1 MEKVKIHG
9 FFCAILLCST
19 LFFSCSNSYNEP
31 IREYHEYWTS
41 TCQVGKLEYDAK
53 NVSLGK
59 DRNGLP
65 NLSARGA
72 IEINL
77 YTINPKQIKLLCK
90 PGAAATRGTDGLGN
104 FCLQNEAN
112 NLVVENYS
120 EVLVDPT
127 HVRIRANLLDEFEGD
142 TITLSGC
149 LWPENRTEFT
159 EAELREQGPELF
171 YSAKFVQN
179 TPPDNVNN
187 LRAIHEFFSGTERKA
202 YVVFQ
207 VPNQTLKC
215 NIGSTY
221 ELHYY
226 LRESDMSLTHKGSK
240 ILHLDPDSNVYQEGV
255 NDNRNTSF
263 SKVPGS
269 GNDYFFYYFDEQL
282 DDILSYEYTVQVT
295 GPNGLTVE
303 KRVTDPSL
311 GVRVLVE
318 PTITPVAAN
327 PPNGKQDEDEYECYE
342 VESNDGSV
350 SFTITPGEAGD
361 TLIVKDG
368 TTVLTPSAPDTYT
381 LRGIGQHVIS
391 VKSTKVNAIPI
402 VVSKNI
408 RIVKTP
414 DAAVIEFGKEFNG
427 CGLDSDGF
435 EYIEVDSASDRVG
448 YTITAPEEGTTLS
461 GKIDASDFDEMSEAK
476 TGNLSVAYHTLIGV
490 VHKQYCNDV
499 TATKKVAIVKSLVEP
514 TITCSKL
521 NEKSIG
527 GFECI
532 EISAS
537 ATGAAY
543 TITSATPSGCTI
555 TGTDNGTSFNSG
567 SSNSKTLTLALGE
580 HTITGTVH
588 RANYI
593 DKPFEKKVIVITALQ
608 KPQVRIWNG
617 ISYVSDSKD
626 SDNSS
631 YCTSTGYGVYNV
643 NLTSGG
649 TGGSLTYEATA
660 LGSGETVTVTGG
672 STSTSGTSGTLSLG
686 PHTLTLTVS
695 KPGYNTQEFEE
706 KIYIQ
711 GILADPTITFSGTA
725 DGSSGGNPIYKFS
738 WLTNSAMTFSV
749 SPGNTGNTVE
759 VKEGDSSSDYKLAPD
774 TTTTIKVIQTRTYCK
789 TNTYTKTVIVKIK
802 PITVSVGDC
811 AMYCHFDDGG
821 KGDNDIKGNAYLGV
835 NGSFSHLKEF
845 KSSNGFKVRAW
856 DSYSHNNLSFVLYN
870 ASDYMCFKTEGM
882 TECDDWPDGD
892 DDVSEVNT
900 TKFLSDLA
908 SAKRNG
914 SDTKIEVRSSGADE
928 VTHRIYLNL
937 SD

>member
-77 YTINPKQIKLLCK
+77 YTINPKQIRLLCK
-90 PGAAATRGTDGLGN
+90 PGADLTDGTDGLGN

-127 HVRIRANLLDEFEGD
+127 HVRIRANLLDKFEGD

-269 GNDYFFYYFDEQL
+269 GNDYFFYYFDEQM

-435 EYIEVDSASDRVG
+435 EYIEVDSASDTVG

-461 GKIDASDFDEMSEAK
+461 GKIDATDFDEMSEAK
-476 TGNLSVAYHTLIGV
+476 TGNLSVAYHTLVGV

-499 TATKKVAIVKSLVEP
+499 TTTKKVAVVKSLVEP

-521 NEKSIG
+521 NGKTIG

-532 EISAS
+532 EISAT

-567 SSNSKTLTLALGE
+567 SSNSKTLTLAPGE

-617 ISYVSDSKD
+617 MSYVSDSQD

-660 LGSGETVTVTGG
+660 LGSGESVSVTGG
-672 STSTSGTSGTLSLG
+672 STSTSTTSGTLSLG

-711 GILADPTITFSGTA
+711 GILADPTITFSE
-725 DGSSGGNPIYKFS
+725 SQFS
-738 WLTNSAMTFSV
+738 YLSAEYMTFSV
-749 SPGNTGNTVE
+749 SAGNTSNSMKVE
-759 VKEGDSSSDYKLAPD
+759 VNNVEKTSANWKLYPD
-774 TTTTIKVIQTRTYCK
+774 TTPTIKVTQTRLYCK
-789 TNTYTKTVIVKIK
+789 TNIYNKTVVIKIK
-802 PITVSVGDC
+802 PITVTTGSS
-811 AMYCHFDDGG
+811 ALKCHFDDGPLGG
-821 KGDNDIKGNAYLGV
+821 KNDLYGTLYLRK
-835 NGSFSHLKEF
+835 NSESWQEY
-845 KSSNGFKVRAW
+845 KSLGGAGYNKNSW
-856 DSYSHNNLSFVLYN
+856 DSYSVSAISFTLYNLSDSIGYKSEN
-870 ASDYMCFKTEGM
+870 MYEA
-882 TECDDWPDGD
+882 DDSSGD
-892 DDVSEVNT
+892 DDIPEVNT
-900 TKFLSDLA
+900 TVYLTNLVA
-908 SAKRNG
+908 SKKNG
-914 SDTKIEVRSSGADE
+914 GETKIYADSGGGNRVE
-928 VTHRIYLNL
+928 HQIMLNL

>member
-1 MEKVKIHG
+1 
-9 FFCAILLCST
+9 
-19 LFFSCSNSYNEP
+19 
-31 IREYHEYWTS
+31 
-41 TCQVGKLEYDAK
+41 
-53 NVSLGK
+53 
-59 DRNGLP
+59 
-65 NLSARGA
+65 
-72 IEINL
+72 
-77 YTINPKQIKLLCK
+77 
-90 PGAAATRGTDGLGN
+90 
-104 FCLQNEAN
+104 
-112 NLVVENYS
+112 
-120 EVLVDPT
+120 
-127 HVRIRANLLDEFEGD
+127 
-142 TITLSGC
+142 
-149 LWPENRTEFT
+149 
-159 EAELREQGPELF
+159 
-171 YSAKFVQN
+171 
-179 TPPDNVNN
+179 
-187 LRAIHEFFSGTERKA
+187 
-202 YVVFQ
+202 
-207 VPNQTLKC
+207 
-215 NIGSTY
+215 
-221 ELHYY
+221 
-226 LRESDMSLTHKGSK
+226 MSLTHKGSK

-263 SKVPGS
+263 NKVPGS

-350 SFTITPGEAGD
+350 SFTITPGETGD

-368 TTVLTPSAPDTYT
+368 TNVLPPSAPDTYT
-381 LRGIGQHVIS
+381 LSGIGQHVIS

-435 EYIEVDSASDRVG
+435 EYIEVDSASGTVG

-461 GKIDASDFDEMSEAK
+461 GKIDATDFDEMSEAK
-476 TGNLSVAYHTLIGV
+476 TGNLSVASHTLVGV

-499 TATKKVAIVKSLVEP
+499 TVTKKVAVVKSLVEP

-543 TITSATPSGCTI
+543 TISSATPSGCTI

-617 ISYVSDSKD
+617 ISYISDSQD

-643 NLTSGG
+643 NLTSSG

-672 STSTSGTSGTLSLG
+672 STSTSTTSGTLSLG

-711 GILADPTITFSGTA
+711 GILADPTITFSGTQ

-738 WLTNSAMTFSV
+738 WLTYATMTFTV

-759 VKEGDSSSDYKLAPD
+759 VKEGESSSDYKLDPD

-789 TNTYTKTVIVKIK
+789 KNTYTKTVIVKIK

-811 AMYCHFDDGG
+811 AMYCHFDDGA
-821 KGDNDIKGNAYLGV
+821 KGDNDVDGYAYLGV
-835 NGSFSHLKEF
+835 NGSFQLLKDF
-845 KSSNGFKVRAW
+845 NPDNAFAKRAW

-882 TECDDWPDGD
+882 KECDSGLDGD
-892 DDVSEVNT
+892 DDISEVNT
-900 TKFLSDLA
+900 TKSLSGLA

-914 SDTKIEVRSSGADE
+914 SDTKIEVKSSGADE

>member
-1 MEKVKIHG
+1 M
-9 FFCAILLCST
+9 
-19 LFFSCSNSYNEP
+19 
-31 IREYHEYWTS
+31 
-41 TCQVGKLEYDAK
+41 
-53 NVSLGK
+53 
-59 DRNGLP
+59 
-65 NLSARGA
+65 
-72 IEINL
+72 
-77 YTINPKQIKLLCK
+77 
-90 PGAAATRGTDGLGN
+90 
-104 FCLQNEAN
+104 
-112 NLVVENYS
+112 
-120 EVLVDPT
+120 VDPT

-269 GNDYFFYYFDEQL
+269 GNDYFFYYFDEQM
-282 DDILSYEYTVQVT
+282 DGILSYEYTVQVT

-381 LRGIGQHVIS
+381 LSGIGQHVIS

-435 EYIEVDSASDRVG
+435 EYIEVDSASDRVD

-476 TGNLSVAYHTLIGV
+476 TGNLSVAYHTLVGV

-521 NEKSIG
+521 NGKTIG

-532 EISAS
+532 EIPAS

-543 TITSATPSGCTI
+543 IITSATPSGCTI

-660 LGSGETVTVTGG
+660 LGSGESVSVTGG

-711 GILADPTITFSGTA
+711 GSLADPTITFSGTE

-738 WLTNSAMTFSV
+738 WLTNAAMTFSV

-759 VKEGDSSSDYKLAPD
+759 VKEGDSSSDYKLDPD
-774 TTTTIKVIQTRTYCK
+774 TTTTVKVIQTRTYCK
-789 TNTYTKTVIVKIK
+789 KNTYTKTVVVKIK

-811 AMYCHFDDGG
+811 AMYCHFDDGA
-821 KGDNDIKGNAYLGV
+821 KGDNDVDGYAYLGV
-835 NGSFSHLKEF
+835 NGSFQLLKDF
-845 KSSNGFKVRAW
+845 DPDHAFAKRAW
-856 DSYSHNNLSFVLYN
+856 DSYTHNNLSFVLNN

-882 TECDDWPDGD
+882 VECDSGLDGD
-892 DDVSEVNT
+892 DGISEVNT
-900 TKFLSDLA
+900 TKSLSDLA
-908 SAKRNG
+908 SDKRNG
-914 SDTKIEVRSSGADE
+914 SATKIEIRSSGENE
-928 VTHRIYLNL
+928 VTHKIMLNL

>member
-1 MEKVKIHG
+1 
-9 FFCAILLCST
+9 
-19 LFFSCSNSYNEP
+19 
-31 IREYHEYWTS
+31 
-41 TCQVGKLEYDAK
+41 
-53 NVSLGK
+53 
-59 DRNGLP
+59 
-65 NLSARGA
+65 
-72 IEINL
+72 
-77 YTINPKQIKLLCK
+77 
-90 PGAAATRGTDGLGN
+90 
-104 FCLQNEAN
+104 
-112 NLVVENYS
+112 
-120 EVLVDPT
+120 
-127 HVRIRANLLDEFEGD
+127 LLDEFEGD

-159 EAELREQGPELF
+159 EAELKEQGPELF

-187 LRAIHEFFSGTERKA
+187 LRAVHEFFSGTERKA

-207 VPNQTLKC
+207 VPNQTLNR

-269 GNDYFFYYFDEQL
+269 GNDYFFYYFDDQL

-368 TTVLTPSAPDTYT
+368 PTVLTPSAPDTYT
-381 LRGIGQHVIS
+381 LSGIGQHVIS

-414 DAAVIEFGKEFNG
+414 DVAVFEFGKEFNG

-435 EYIEVDSASDRVG
+435 EYIEVDSASGTVG

-461 GKIDASDFDEMSEAK
+461 GKIDATDFDEMSEAK
-476 TGNLSVAYHTLIGV
+476 TGNLSVSFHTLIGV
-490 VHKQYCNDV
+490 VHKPYCNDV

-521 NEKSIG
+521 NGKTID

-543 TITSATPSGCTI
+543 TITSATPAGCTI
-555 TGTDNGTSFNSG
+555 SGTDNGTSFDSG

-617 ISYVSDSKD
+617 ISYVSDSQD

-660 LGSGETVTVTGG
+660 LGSGESVNVTGG
-672 STSTSGTSGTLSLG
+672 STSTSQTSGTLSLG

-711 GILADPTITFSGTA
+711 GILADPTITFSGTQ

-738 WLTNSAMTFSV
+738 WLTYATMTFSV

-759 VKEGDSSSDYKLAPD
+759 VKEGESSSDYKLAPD

-789 TNTYTKTVIVKIK
+789 KNTYTKTVIVKIR

-811 AMYCHFDDGG
+811 AMYCHFDDGA
-821 KGDNDIKGNAYLGV
+821 KGDNDVDGYAYLGV
-835 NGSFSHLKEF
+835 NGSFQLLKDF
-845 KSSNGFKVRAW
+845 DPDNAFAKRAW

-882 TECDDWPDGD
+882 KECDSGLDGD
-892 DDVSEVNT
+892 DDISEVNT
-900 TKFLSDLA
+900 TKSLSDLA

>member
-1 MEKVKIHG
+1 M
-9 FFCAILLCST
+9 
-19 LFFSCSNSYNEP
+19 N
-31 IREYHEYWTS
+31 
-41 TCQVGKLEYDAK
+41 
-53 NVSLGK
+53 
-59 DRNGLP
+59 
-65 NLSARGA
+65 
-72 IEINL
+72 
-77 YTINPKQIKLLCK
+77 
-90 PGAAATRGTDGLGN
+90 
-104 FCLQNEAN
+104 
-112 NLVVENYS
+112 
-120 EVLVDPT
+120 
-127 HVRIRANLLDEFEGD
+127 
-142 TITLSGC
+142 
-149 LWPENRTEFT
+149 
-159 EAELREQGPELF
+159 
-171 YSAKFVQN
+171 
-179 TPPDNVNN
+179 
-187 LRAIHEFFSGTERKA
+187 
-202 YVVFQ
+202 
-207 VPNQTLKC
+207 
-215 NIGSTY
+215 
-221 ELHYY
+221 
-226 LRESDMSLTHKGSK
+226 
-240 ILHLDPDSNVYQEGV
+240 
-255 NDNRNTSF
+255 
-263 SKVPGS
+263 
-269 GNDYFFYYFDEQL
+269 
-282 DDILSYEYTVQVT
+282 DILSYEYTVQVT

-381 LRGIGQHVIS
+381 LSGIGQHVIS

-414 DAAVIEFGKEFNG
+414 DAAVIEFGKGFNG

-461 GKIDASDFDEMSEAK
+461 GKIDATDFDEMSEAK
-476 TGNLSVAYHTLIGV
+476 TGNLSVAYHTLVGV

-499 TATKKVAIVKSLVEP
+499 TATKKVAVVKSLVEP

-521 NEKSIG
+521 NGKTIG

-532 EISAS
+532 EISAT

-543 TITSATPSGCTI
+543 TISSATPSGCTI

-672 STSTSGTSGTLSLG
+672 TTTTSTTSGTLSLG

-711 GILADPTITFSGTA
+711 GILANPTITFSGTA

-759 VKEGDSSSDYKLAPD
+759 VKEGDSSSDYKLDPD
-774 TTTTIKVIQTRTYCK
+774 TTPTIKVTQTRLYCK
-789 TNTYTKTVIVKIK
+789 TNIYNKTVVIKIK

-811 AMYCHFDDGG
+811 AMYCHFDDGA
-821 KGDNDIKGNAYLGV
+821 KGDNDVDGYAYLGV
-835 NGSFSHLKEF
+835 NGSFQLLKDF
-845 KSSNGFKVRAW
+845 DPDNAFAKRAW
-856 DSYSHNNLSFVLYN
+856 DSYTHNNLSFVLYN

-882 TECDDWPDGD
+882 KECDSGLDGD
-892 DDVSEVNT
+892 DDISEVNT
-900 TKFLSDLA
+900 TKSLSDLA

>member
-1 MEKVKIHG
+1 M
-9 FFCAILLCST
+9 
-19 LFFSCSNSYNEP
+19 
-31 IREYHEYWTS
+31 
-41 TCQVGKLEYDAK
+41 
-53 NVSLGK
+53 
-59 DRNGLP
+59 
-65 NLSARGA
+65 
-72 IEINL
+72 
-77 YTINPKQIKLLCK
+77 
-90 PGAAATRGTDGLGN
+90 
-104 FCLQNEAN
+104 
-112 NLVVENYS
+112 
-120 EVLVDPT
+120 VDPT
-127 HVRIRANLLDEFEGD
+127 HIRIRANLLDEFEGD

-263 SKVPGS
+263 NKVPGS
-269 GNDYFFYYFDEQL
+269 GNDYFFYYFDEQM

-361 TLIVKDG
+361 TLEVKDG

-461 GKIDASDFDEMSEAK
+461 GKIDATDFDEMSEAK
-476 TGNLSVAYHTLIGV
+476 TGNLSVAYHTLVGV

-521 NEKSIG
+521 NGKTIG

-532 EISAS
+532 EIPAS

-543 TITSATPSGCTI
+543 TISSATPSGCTI

-567 SSNSKTLTLALGE
+567 SSNSKTLTLAPGE

-626 SDNSS
+626 SENSS

-672 STSTSGTSGTLSLG
+672 TTSTNTTSGTLSLG

-711 GILADPTITFSGTA
+711 GSLADPTITFSGTE

-738 WLTNSAMTFSV
+738 WLTNAAMTFSV

-759 VKEGDSSSDYKLAPD
+759 VKEGDSSSDYKLDPD
-774 TTTTIKVIQTRTYCK
+774 TTTTVKVIQTRTYCK
-789 TNTYTKTVIVKIK
+789 KNTYTKTVVVKIK

-811 AMYCHFDDGG
+811 AMYCHFDDGA
-821 KGDNDIKGNAYLGV
+821 KGDNDVDGYAYLGV
-835 NGSFSHLKEF
+835 NGSFQLLKDF
-845 KSSNGFKVRAW
+845 DPDHAFAKRAW
-856 DSYSHNNLSFVLYN
+856 DSYTHNNLSFVLNN

-882 TECDDWPDGD
+882 VECDSGLDGD
-892 DDVSEVNT
+892 DGISEVNT
-900 TKFLSDLA
+900 TKSLSDLA
-908 SAKRNG
+908 SDKRNG
-914 SDTKIEVRSSGADE
+914 SATKIEIRSSGENE
-928 VTHRIYLNL
+928 VTHKIMLNL